1 MHQGHGLARQ
11 ETVVEEEGLFDCQAR
26 VAALQ
31 IAGAIVLNA
40 LREDQILGTSGRP
53 HRVGLDKAQA
63 RNGPRQAG
71 GLEKAALDRVAAKL
85 QETGGLERVH
95 ELCPVPSSYGASFR
109 AARIAAMI
117 PRTRRW
123 PSSTATS

>member
-95 ELCPVPSSYGASFR
+95 ELRPVRPHWASFG
-109 AARIAAMI
+109 AARIAPMI
-117 PRTRRW
+117 PRTRLW

>member
-31 IAGAIVLNA
+31 SAGAIVLNA
-40 LREDQILGTSGRP
+40 LREDQIVGTSGRP

-71 GLEKAALDRVAAKL
+71 GLEKAALDRVLAKL
-85 QETGGLERVH
+85 PETGSFERARAWRPVGALE
-95 ELCPVPSSYGASFR
+95 
-109 AARIAAMI
+109 I
-117 PRTRRW
+117 
-123 PSSTATS
+123 